1 MRVCL
6 QHCIKTKKQLHIDTH
21 TFKVQFH
28 LQEKCDE
35 N

>member
-6 QHCIKTKKQLHIDTH
+6 QHCIKTKKQLHIDTDALIM
-21 TFKVQFH
+21 KFH
-28 LQEKCDE
+28 LQEKRDE